1 MKRSVGLAVA
11 AVVLVG
17 CTPSPPQPAATLQGS
32 PVVHGYRV
40 SAVSAES
47 ADRLPLMPWPKSQ
60 AGLATRSKEAE
71 LAIVLRGH
79 DLRERHP
86 AASLSELAE
95 MLVRDGV
102 WDQNARFV
110 RSERR
115 MVVIQEALAPW

>member
-1 MKRSVGLAVA
+1 MKRSVGLATA

-17 CTPSPPQPAATLQGS
+17 CAPSPPQPAASLQGS
-32 PVVHGYRV
+32 PVVHSYRDSGMSGASV
-40 SAVSAES
+40 GS
-47 ADRLPLMPWPKSQ
+47 LPMVWPKFQ

-79 DLRERHP
+79 ELRERNP
-86 AASLSELAE
+86 GASLSELAE
-95 MLVRDGV
+95 MLLRDGV

-115 MVVIQEALAPW
+115 MVVIQEALTPW